1 MRPGG
6 TPPVA
11 RISAGAA
18 VAALVTALVV
28 LPLLRLAQVVW
39 QGGAGNLPRLLGS
52 GGMGQAVRNTVVLAV
67 AVTAA
72 AVPIGVVLAL
82 VLRRPDLP
90 GRAFWRAAVLLPVFV
105 PDFVLGYS
113 WIQAYARAGFTD
125 TLLGWHW
132 SGLLGPAGVWLRP
145 GGEAP
150 PLGWH
155 WSGLLGPAGVWL
167 VLVVNAAPLAYLVVA
182 VGLAARAEPDLE
194 RAARVSGAGGT
205 TALLTITLRLL
216 LPAVMAASV
225 LVFVLTLAAFAIPQ
239 VLGTPG
245 GFSTVTTRIYAG
257 LSIGS
262 DPASFVQAVTLALLL
277 VVVAAVCVAPAD
289 ALLGSRLQVSRPAVA
304 PGAPAIA
311 GRPAVGRAM
320 AAGLAT
326 YLVLS
331 TALPLAALVLS
342 SVTRAVG
349 VPPTPANWSLAHF
362 REVLTP
368 RTVDALGRS
377 LGLAVVAATLL
388 VVLGGLIATV
398 GRRRGGRAAATLV
411 TLTLVLPG
419 STLAVALLITYGRW
433 LGGTLTLILLAYLA
447 KLWAFA
453 HRPIAGALERLPP
466 EELFAARVSGAGAL
480 TAVRT
485 VTLRPLAPS
494 LLGAWLVC
502 FLTALHEVT
511 MSSLLYGPGSE
522 TLAVIVLNAQELG
535 SIGATAALSVVLTL
549 LVAVPAGLLWPVL
562 GRLRTRRG
570 SPAAV
575 LTLEAARGG

>member
-6 TPPVA
+6 PPPVA

-18 VAALVTALVV
+18 VAALVAALVA

-39 QGGAGNLPRLLGS
+39 QEGAGNLPRLLGS
-52 GGMGQAVRNTVVLAV
+52 GGRGEAVRNPVVLAV

-113 WIQAYARAGFTD
+113 WTQAYARAGFTD

-132 SGLLGPAGVWLRP
+132 SGLLGPAG
-145 GGEAP
+145 G
-150 PLGWH
+150 
-155 WSGLLGPAGVWL
+155 WL

-289 ALLGSRLQVSRPAVA
+289 ALLGSRLEVSRPAVA
-304 PGAPAIA
+304 PGAPATA
-311 GRPAVGRAM
+311 GRAAVGRAM

-398 GRRRGGRAAATLV
+398 GRPPRGGAPAPPRRACDRHAGHAHARAARLHAGGRPAHHLRA
-411 TLTLVLPG
+411 
-419 STLAVALLITYGRW
+419 LAGRH
-433 LGGTLTLILLAYLA
+433 AD
-447 KLWAFA
+447 
-453 HRPIAGALERLPP
+453 PD
-466 EELFAARVSGAGAL
+466 
-480 TAVRT
+480 
-485 VTLRPLAPS
+485 
-494 LLGAWLVC
+494 
-502 FLTALHEVT
+502 
-511 MSSLLYGPGSE
+511 
-522 TLAVIVLNAQELG
+522 
-535 SIGATAALSVVLTL
+535 
-549 LVAVPAGLLWPVL
+549 PAGLPGQAV
-562 GRLRTRRG
+562 GLRAPADRRG
-570 SPAAV
+570 PGTTAPGG
-575 LTLEAARGG
+575 AARRPGERRRRAHRRAHRHPEAPGAGPAGCVAGLLPHRPARGDDVEPPVRPGERDAGGHRAERPGTRQHRGDRGAVGRPHPARRRTGRTAVAGPRPAPDATRQSCGRADPRGGPCRLSPSARSQPSR